1 MVRTI
6 SDTYFTV
13 HSSSDMLFSGVLLCS
28 SKHATQHGDG
38 LALISYWK
46 NSLGTYHETSKVRNK
61 KKLFP
66 PPENQIFIITPIF
79 LDILQ
84 FCFSIP
90 AQPSICLILHV
101 YLKVK
106 YRRCAHMKIA
116 SANGVLGEKVQVDS
130 TFNSLVNDQGRIIT
144 NILID
149 IIVTQQHNLTMG

>member
-1 MVRTI
+1 MKVLNRKMKCSTSTMVRTI

-66 PPENQIFIITPIF
+66 PPWKSDIYYYPHIFGHSAILFLYTSPAIYMSYFARIF
-79 LDILQ
+79 EGEVPALCSHED
-84 FCFSIP
+84 SIRKWG
-90 AQPSICLILHV
+90 AWWE
-101 YLKVK
+101 
-106 YRRCAHMKIA
+106 
-116 SANGVLGEKVQVDS
+116 SAGWQY
-130 TFNSLVNDQGRIIT
+130 F
-144 NILID
+144 
-149 IIVTQQHNLTMG
+149 QQLSEWSR